1 MRPAQEFNSAGRR
14 DALTQLGQDRLDL
27 LVVGGGITG
36 CGIARDAA
44 LRGWTVGLVEKE
56 DFAFGTSS
64 RSSKIIH
71 GGVRYLEY
79 GHFLL
84 VKESAQERAVLRTI
98 APHLVH
104 PLPFVYPVFEGE
116 TLFKMRAGL
125 TVFDFLAASTGS
137 EKHENLSP
145 DQVREQ
151 LPGLRDP
158 LKGAVRYP
166 EYITD
171 DARLTLEN
179 AQSAAEH
186 GALVVNH
193 ARVQYLRRHE
203 GRVVGCS
210 VVDSLEDR
218 TVEVST
224 RLIVNATGVW
234 STGFLA
240 EAGFEAEFSLIPS
253 KGIHI
258 LLSAERLPIEG
269 ATFLRSRKG
278 KRGLAMRRLGYVY
291 VGTTDDEYGGSLD
304 HPRATRSD
312 VAEVLDMV
320 SDCFP
325 QQNLGYDDVL
335 ATWAGVRPLIR
346 EQGKSTRDTSRED
359 AVWHSPP
366 GVITVAGG
374 KLTTYRQM
382 AHRVLDLADADLGP
396 TSGTPGRTA
405 AVPLPGAVVDP
416 HGLADPSGL
425 EAYHAQRSRDLVEAG
440 VEPSVVE
447 RLCWLY
453 GKQLDDLLEL
463 AADDPSWLEPLHPDV
478 PALRGE
484 VFLAVDR
491 EMALTLTDF
500 MDRRAALLLFSPDF
514 GLAGAEAAAE
524 IMGEALGWKAE
535 RVASE
540 LAEYREL
547 AAEHTLPS
555 ESR

>member
-1 MRPAQEFNSAGRR
+1 MPPPQEFNEAGRR
-14 DALTQLGQDRLDL
+14 DALTRLGQGRLDL
-27 LVVGGGITG
+27 LIIGGGITG

-64 RSSKIIH
+64 RSSKIVH

-84 VKESAQERAVLRTI
+84 VKEAARERAVLRTI

-104 PLPFVYPVFEGE
+104 PLPFIFPVFGGE
-116 TLFKMRAGL
+116 SLFKIRAGL
-125 TVFDFLAASTGS
+125 TVFDFLAASDDL

-145 DQVREQ
+145 EEVRKQ

-193 ARVQYLRRHE
+193 ARVQDLRMSH
-203 GRVVGCS
+203 GRVTGCS
-210 VVDSLEDR
+210 VVDLIEHR

-224 RLIVNATGVW
+224 RVVVNATGAW
-234 STGFLA
+234 SAGVLA
-240 EAGFEAEFSLIPS
+240 EAGFDAEFSLIPS

-258 LLSAERLPIEG
+258 LLSADRLPIEG
-269 ATFLRSRKG
+269 ATFLRATNG
-278 KRGLAMRRLGYVY
+278 KRGLAMRRLGFVY
-291 VGTTDDEYGGSLD
+291 VGTTDNEYDGSLD
-304 HPRATRSD
+304 RPRATKSD
-312 VAEVLDMV
+312 VDEVLAMV

-325 QQNLGYDDVL
+325 EQKLGYDDIL

-346 EQGKSTRDTSRED
+346 EESKSTRDTSRED
-359 AVWHSPP
+359 AVWLSPP
-366 GVITVAGG
+366 GLITVAGG

-382 AHRVLDLADADLGP
+382 ARRVLELADPDLGP
-396 TSGTPGRTA
+396 APGSPDRTA
-405 AVPLPGAVVDP
+405 TVPLPGAAFGP
-416 HGLADPSGL
+416 GGLA
-425 EAYHAQRSRDLVEAG
+425 AYHADRSRTLIEAG
-440 VEPSVVE
+440 VEPEVVE

-453 GKQLDDLLEL
+453 GRQLDDLLAL
-463 AADDPSWLEPLHPDV
+463 ADDDPSWLEPLHPEV

-484 VFLAVDR
+484 VLLAVER

-514 GLAGAEAAAE
+514 GLAGAGAAAD
-524 IMGEALGWKAE
+524 IMAEALGWDAD
-535 RVASE
+535 RRMSE
-540 LAEYREL
+540 LTQYQEL

-555 ESR
+555 ECL

>member
-1 MRPAQEFNSAGRR
+1 MPPPQEFNLAGRR
-14 DALTQLGQDRLDL
+14 HALTRLGQERLDL
-27 LVVGGGITG
+27 LIIGGGITG

-56 DFAFGTSS
+56 DFGFGTSS
-64 RSSKIIH
+64 RSSKIVH

-84 VKESAQERAVLRTI
+84 VKEAALERAVLRTI

-104 PLPFVYPVFEGE
+104 HLPFVFPVFGGE
-116 TLFKMRAGL
+116 SLFKIRAGL
-125 TVFDFLAASTGS
+125 TVFDFLAASQGS

-145 DQVREQ
+145 EEVREQ

-193 ARVQYLRRHE
+193 ARVKELRMND
-203 GRVVGCS
+203 GRVTGCS
-210 VVDSLEDR
+210 VVDLIEDR

-224 RLIVNATGVW
+224 RLVVNATGAW
-234 STGFLA
+234 SAGVLA
-240 EAGFEAEFSLIPS
+240 EAGFDAEFSLIPS

-258 LLSAERLPIEG
+258 LFSAERLPIEG
-269 ATFLRSRKG
+269 ATFLRATNG

-291 VGTTDDEYGGSLD
+291 VGTTDDEYDGSLD
-304 HPRATRSD
+304 RPRATRSD
-312 VAEVLDMV
+312 VDEVLDMV

-325 QQNLGYDDVL
+325 EQNLGYDDVL

-346 EQGKSTRDTSRED
+346 EESKGTRDTSRED
-359 AVWHSPP
+359 AVWVSPP
-366 GVITVAGG
+366 GLITVAGG

-382 AHRVLDLADADLGP
+382 ARRVLELADPDLGP
-396 TSGTPGRTA
+396 APGPPDRTA
-405 AVPLPGAVVDP
+405 TAPLPGAVVGP
-416 HGLADPSGL
+416 AGL
-425 EAYHAQRSRDLVEAG
+425 EAYHAERSRDLVEAG
-440 VEPSVVE
+440 VAPSVVE

-453 GKQLDDLLEL
+453 GKQLDDLLAL
-463 AADDPSWLEPLHPDV
+463 AADDPSWLEPLHPEV

-484 VFLAVDR
+484 VRLAVER
-491 EMALTLTDF
+491 EMALTLVDF
-500 MDRRAALLLFSPDF
+500 MDRRAALLLFSPNF
-514 GLAGAEAAAE
+514 GLAGADSAAD
-524 IMGEALGWKAE
+524 IMAEALGWDAAQ
-535 RVASE
+535 RTRE
-540 LAEYREL
+540 LAEYREF
-547 AAEHTLPS
+547 AAEHKLPPA
-555 ESR
+555 